1 MDLRAILDRYLA
13 LAGGFG
19 APVALERFAFSR
31 EELERAF
38 AILDE
43 DYLISRYF
51 HFTTQPGVAAF
62 RINGFDHTHVAIDAG
77 IQTVL

>member
-1 MDLRAILDRYLA
+1 MDLRAILDRYLE

-19 APVALERFAFSR
+19 APVALERFSASR

-43 DYLISRYF
+43 DYLISRFF
-51 HFTTQPGVAAF
+51 HFTTQPGATAY
-62 RINGFDHTHVAIDAG
+62 RINGFDHTHVSIDAA
-77 IQTVL
+77 IQTSL

>member
-19 APVALERFAFSR
+19 APVALERFAASR
-31 EELERAF
+31 DELERAF

-43 DYLISRYF
+43 DYLISRFF
-51 HFTTQPGVAAF
+51 HFTSQPGAAAF
-62 RINGFDHTHVAIDAG
+62 RINGFDHTHVSIDAA
-77 IQTVL
+77 IQNVL